1 MNKYLLS
8 LLVVSSIAGAQ
19 EVSVFDAGNLNAN
32 SPYGLNSSEKHILK
46 NQTNINSLSSKVGDM
61 NSLVEAI
68 NRRLEG
74 LESTYEGD
82 SAKLNSTVLKIN
94 ELSQK
99 MGQSSDL
106 ASNSDAAEIKN
117 VSQQLLNMKSDSEK
131 EMKESINTLKAAL
144 AKISTLVNKINS
156 DYVSSSEL
164 EKNMQQFIT
173 REEFEALKKTLG
185 VKTTQ
190 VTPKKTNQEKSSAV
204 ETKAEEVVAADEVIK
219 ENLTADDKVK
229 LLSDAKKDFDAKNY
243 NSAIP
248 KYEKLVEVNYKP
260 AEGNFYLGEMW
271 YVRKKYDL
279 AISHFKKSAVLYD
292 KAAYMP
298 TLLLHSAIS
307 FENTKD
313 KENAKNFYSTLIELY
328 PNSQEA
334 KTAKTNLNKL

>member
-61 NSLVEAI
+61 NSLIEAI

-99 MGQSSDL
+99 IGQSSDL
-106 ASNSDAAEIKN
+106 ASNGDAAEIKN

-185 VKTTQ
+185 VQTTQ
-190 VTPKKTNQEKSSAV
+190 VTPTKTNQAKSSAV
-204 ETKAEEVVAADEVIK
+204 ETKVSADEVIK
-219 ENLTADDKVK
+219 ENLTAEDKVK
-229 LLSDAKKDFDAKNY
+229 LLNDAKSDFDAKNY

-260 AEGNFYLGEMW
+260 AESNFYLGEMW
-271 YVRKKYDL
+271 YIRKKYDL

-313 KENAKNFYSTLIELY
+313 KDNAKNFYSTLIDLY
-328 PNSQEA
+328 PSSSEA
-334 KTAKTNLNKL
+334 TIAKKNLSKL

>member
-61 NSLVEAI
+61 NSLIEAI

-99 MGQSSDL
+99 IGQSSDL
-106 ASNSDAAEIKN
+106 ASNGDAAEIKN

-190 VTPKKTNQEKSSAV
+190 VTPTKTNQAKSSAV
-204 ETKAEEVVAADEVIK
+204 ETKVSADEVIK
-219 ENLTADDKVK
+219 ENLTAEDKVK
-229 LLSDAKKDFDAKNY
+229 LLNDAKSDFDAKNY

-260 AEGNFYLGEMW
+260 AESNFYLGEMC
-271 YVRKKYDL
+271 YIRKKYDL

-313 KENAKNFYSTLIELY
+313 KENAKNFYSTLIDLY
-328 PNSQEA
+328 PSSSEA
-334 KTAKTNLNKL
+334 GIAKKNLTKL

>member
-8 LLVVSSIAGAQ
+8 LLVVSSSIAGAQ

-61 NSLVEAI
+61 NSLIEAI

-99 MGQSSDL
+99 IGQSSDL
-106 ASNSDAAEIKN
+106 ASNGDAAEIKN

-190 VTPKKTNQEKSSAV
+190 VTPTKTNQAKSSAV
-204 ETKAEEVVAADEVIK
+204 ETKVSADEVIK
-219 ENLTADDKVK
+219 ENLTAEDKVK
-229 LLSDAKKDFDAKNY
+229 LLNDAKSDFDAKNY

-260 AEGNFYLGEMW
+260 AESNFYLGEMW
-271 YVRKKYDL
+271 YIRKKYDL

-313 KENAKNFYSTLIELY
+313 KENAKNFYSTLIDLY
-328 PNSQEA
+328 PSSSEA
-334 KTAKTNLNKL
+334 GIAKKNLTKL